1 MHLCQRYSSC
11 FGRYFVFCL
20 SVVCW
25 NPYCSLMCHFTP
37 VKITSDNSGGSKI
50 TGVTEY
56 PQYVWNQVTNLTQ
69 LALLLITPLFPF
81 LFSPVHSASQLLKK
95 KIERE
100 RKEATPQGLEKQA
113 QLGSAG
119 VREDMCATLWVDLA
133 MGLAQLVM
141 SCTLAM
147 LCSVPALQGKEPCLR
162 ARPASA
168 GNSRNKRD
176 GQQEWVCHGC
186 PNGLMKHGNTDS
198 LQFYRIGWAWK
209 TGEWG
214 KEKGCGWRRMEVFE
228 SHSPHRVHRWAIS
241 GAKNWISL
249 WNSGFLPRSEQ
260 SRIN

>member
-95 KIERE
+95 KNRE
-100 RKEATPQGLEKQA
+100 RKKRGNSPGPRKTSTVGQCWSEGGYVCYP
-113 QLGSAG
+113 LGWSGHGFGTAG
-119 VREDMCATLWVDLA
+119 DVLHS
-133 MGLAQLVM
+133 GH
-141 SCTLAM
+141 
-147 LCSVPALQGKEPCLR
+147 ALQCPSTAGKGALPESK
-162 ARPASA
+162 ASL
-168 GNSRNKRD
+168 SRK
-176 GQQEWVCHGC
+176 
-186 PNGLMKHGNTDS
+186 LK
-198 LQFYRIGWAWK
+198 K
-209 TGEWG
+209 
-214 KEKGCGWRRMEVFE
+214 
-228 SHSPHRVHRWAIS
+228 
-241 GAKNWISL
+241 
-249 WNSGFLPRSEQ
+249 
-260 SRIN
+260 